1 MIESLAGTGR
11 LTDVMV
17 QDNYYPD
24 PITGLPRLAT
34 TTVYADL
41 GMLETIQKVEGV
53 KCAFNSLHD
62 VEYTVFFDPRYDRE
76 WVKAEIEAAIR
87 CAE

>member
-1 MIESLAGTGR
+1 M
-11 LTDVMV
+11 
-17 QDNYYPD
+17 
-24 PITGLPRLAT
+24 
-34 TTVYADL
+34 YADL

-53 KCAFNSLHD
+53 KSAYNSMRD
-62 VEYTVFFDPRYDRE
+62 VEYTVFLDPRYDLL